1 MLTLLLLALLLFAI
15 GWVLWRLIAKS
26 ELDNVPGPE
35 NGSFL
40 VGNLG
45 QLFDI
50 KSGWDFNDMISERYG
65 RVAKVYGP
73 FNSKNLH
80 IYDPKALHHIL
91 VKDQAVYEET
101 ASFLTFNGLVFGG
114 GLLSSL
120 GDQHKKQRKML
131 NPVFSTM
138 HMRHM
143 MPLFNDVAERL
154 QKALAIKLTS
164 GAQEA
169 SYPISNHWPFIDI
182 LHWMSRT
189 ALELIGQSGLGYS
202 FDPLVEGA
210 KPHPFSEAV
219 KGYSSFLTRTFIE
232 QEYFLPTLVK
242 IGTPKFRRWVLD
254 RFPFKRYHPLRD
266 IVDTWDRT
274 TTGIF
279 EEKKTAL
286 REGDEALANQVGQ
299 AKDLMSILMKANS
312 EASAEDAL
320 PDKEVLAQVSRP
332 SISTFTFAATDT
344 TSNALSRT
352 LHLLSTHT
360 EVQDRLRTEIV
371 EARQAH
377 GGDIP
382 YDDLVALPLMDAI
395 CRETLRL
402 HAPVP
407 RALRDIVLPFS
418 TPIKGLDGKEI
429 DSILVPK
436 NTKMIISILGANRDP
451 LLWGPDALEW
461 KPDRWLSPLP
471 EAVHE
476 ARMPGIYS
484 HLFVIHTSSYERG
497 AADAFVLQVDVP
509 RRWAGFRFF
518 PPEKEIVW
526 EMSNI
531 TTPTLEGFPGQP
543 RLPLRMELWFSSY
556 VQGWSVMSMN
566 IERSAGP
573 PHAPTHRLNPDPDT
587 PKLDRHMHEAIYR
600 EFVNVALI
608 TAKSTSLI
616 EI

>member
-1 MLTLLLLALLLFAI
+1 MPLFLFAV
-15 GWVLWRLIAKS
+15 GWLLRRLIAKS

-40 VGNLG
+40 LGNMG

-50 KSGWDFNDMISERYG
+50 KSGWDFNDMITE

-91 VKDQAVYEET
+91 VKDQAIYEET
-101 ASFLTFNGLVFGG
+101 TSFFTFNELAFGG
-114 GLLSSL
+114 GLLSSQGYGMIL
-120 GDQHKKQRKML
+120 
-131 NPVFSTM
+131 
-138 HMRHM
+138 
-143 MPLFNDVAERL
+143 AL
-154 QKALAIKLTS
+154 QKALTLKLAS

-169 SYPISNHWPFIDI
+169 SYAVPKSFAIDI
-182 LHWMSRT
+182 LHWMGRT

-219 KGYSSFLTRTFIE
+219 KAFSPSVSRTFIE

-242 IGTPKFRRWVLD
+242 IGTPKFRRWVLN

-266 IVDTWDRT
+266 ILDTWDRT
-274 TTGIF
+274 TTDIF
-279 EEKKTAL
+279 EEKRMAL
-286 REGDEALANQVGQ
+286 REGDEALAKQVGQ

-320 PDKEVLAQVSRP
+320 PDREVLAQASRP
-332 SISTFTFAATDT
+332 TFTFAATDT

-352 LHLLSTHT
+352 LHLLSTHS
-360 EVQDRLRTEIV
+360 EVQDRLRAEIV
-371 EARQAH
+371 EARKAH
-377 GGDIP
+377 DGDIP

-402 HAPVP
+402 YVLVHVAKPLANALSSSHAPVP
-407 RALRDIVLPFS
+407 KVLRDIVLPLS
-418 TPIKGLDGKEI
+418 TPIKGLDGTEM

-461 KPDRWLSPLP
+461 KPERWLSPLP

-476 ARMPGIYS
+476 AHMPGIYS
-484 HLFVIHTSSYERG
+484 HLLTFLGGGRACIGFKFSQLEMKVVLSS
-497 AADAFVLQVDVP
+497 LISQ
-509 RRWAGFRFF
+509 FRFF

-526 EMSNI
+526 EMSGI
-531 TTPTLEGFPGQP
+531 TTPTLKEFPGQP
-543 RLPLRMELWFSSY
+543 KLPLKMEL
-556 VQGWSVMSMN
+556 
-566 IERSAGP
+566 
-573 PHAPTHRLNPDPDT
+573 
-587 PKLDRHMHEAIYR
+587 
-600 EFVNVALI
+600 VNA
-608 TAKSTSLI
+608 
-616 EI
+616 